1 MKISGNTEVGSKKYT
16 IDKVKDSDVNAVAE
30 KKNKSVERTVEKEEI
45 SVALHRNDKNP
56 AVRTEEEL
64 AEIIKDISNKPFI
77 AEDAEAM
84 IRKANENILNN
95 SNVWRIIKDY
105 YLSTILETLSN
116 VFDNSEFVRL
126 YILPSAR

>member
-56 AVRTEEEL
+56 AVRSEEEL

-95 SNVWRIIKDY
+95 SNDAV
-105 YLSTILETLSN
+105 LAQANST
-116 VFDNSEFVRL
+116 SERVAEL
-126 YILPSAR
+126 LN